1 MDSPQFV
8 SEGSREE
15 PRILAVGTPP
25 TFRQQVARVLE
36 IDADDVEWVPSVTA
50 AEELLASKQHWAHVL
65 VVSPGVKELD
75 AFGLAQFLGRTS
87 PATAVILVRERAAN
101 GLLPAAMRSGIRDV
115 VDLSKGSQDLREA
128 LERAILWSLN
138 LRSVGSEY
146 RSDARPTAR
155 GALVSVFSSKGGT
168 GKTFVTCNLAVA
180 LAARTK
186 ERVAVVDAD
195 HDLGD
200 VMTYFG
206 KESNRAVHD
215 LMAVGDMTDR
225 DAIVAAGIEVMPNLI
240 AYAAPM
246 DPGADPVAGEAMG
259 KFLRA
264 VRSVFGYTV
273 VDASADYSD
282 QALATF
288 DLSDRIFLVSGLD
301 IVSVRHLSSSLRTL
315 LSLGVDRE
323 RFQFILNRADSKV
336 GLDPH
341 EVERVMKLQADAMI
355 PSSRLVPLSLNKG
368 RPVYAEEP
376 RSAVA
381 KAFDGLVDKVLPL
394 TQSPGSPSAPTT
406 GRRGR
411 AAKK

>member
-1 MDSPQFV
+1 
-8 SEGSREE
+8 
-15 PRILAVGTPP
+15 VGTPP
-25 TFRQQVARVLE
+25 TFRQQVARALE
-36 IDADDVEWVPSVTA
+36 VDADDVQWVPSVTA
-50 AEELLASKQHWAHVL
+50 AEELLANKQHWAHVL

-75 AFGLAQFLGRTS
+75 AFGLAQYLGRSS
-87 PATAVILVRERAAN
+87 PATAVVLVRERAAN
-101 GLLPAAMRSGIRDV
+101 GLLPSAMRSGIRDV
-115 VDLSKGSQDLREA
+115 VDLSKGSDDLREA

-146 RSDARPTAR
+146 RSDARPTTR

-186 ERVAVVDAD
+186 QQVAVVDAD

-206 KESNRAVHD
+206 RESNRAVHD

-225 DAIVAAGIEVMPNLI
+225 DSIVAAGIEVVPNVI

-264 VRSVFGYTV
+264 VRGAFAFTV

-288 DLSDRIFLVSGLD
+288 DLSDRIFLVTGLD

-315 LSLGVDRE
+315 LSLGVPSE
-323 RFQFILNRADSKV
+323 RFAFILNRADSKV

-341 EVERVMKLQADAMI
+341 EVERVMKLQADVMI

-376 RSAVA
+376 RSSVA
-381 KAFDGLVDKVLPL
+381 KAFDGLVDKVMAFS
-394 TQSPGSPSAPTT
+394 QGPGSAAAAPA
-406 GRRGR
+406 GRRGH